1 MNLQSVFFYECV
13 IDKLISLNN
22 SGSENT
28 HKDLMCKNDQMAD
41 VKIEEYITA
50 LMVKIWNKKKIR
62 WNK

>member
-50 LMVKIWNKKKIR
+50 LMVKI
-62 WNK
+62 